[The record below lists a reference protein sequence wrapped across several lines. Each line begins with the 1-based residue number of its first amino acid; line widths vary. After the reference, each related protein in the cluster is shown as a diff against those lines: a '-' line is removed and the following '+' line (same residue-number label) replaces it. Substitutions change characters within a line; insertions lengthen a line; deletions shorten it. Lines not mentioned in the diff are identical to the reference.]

1 MIRQYLSQELGIA
14 YYRTMSKFAQ
24 YRRNVLKN
32 NMSSIQAKVLPN
44 EVFAQ
49 EVIQ

>member
-24 YRRNVLKN
+24 YRRNVSKN
-32 NMSSIQAKVLPN
+32 NMSSIQGNILPN
-44 EVFAQ
+44 EVVQ